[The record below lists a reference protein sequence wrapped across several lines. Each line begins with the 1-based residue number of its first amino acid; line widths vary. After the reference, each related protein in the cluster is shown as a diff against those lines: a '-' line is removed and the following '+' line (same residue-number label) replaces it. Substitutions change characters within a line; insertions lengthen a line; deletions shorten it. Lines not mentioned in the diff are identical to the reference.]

1 MSPEETRKNQIR
13 KFMKL
18 TPMDRLSWCLNT
30 GHEIL
35 SLLPEAKRKKYL
47 EFRKVARRSETNSL
61 GRSS

>member
-18 TPMDRLSWCLNT
+18 APMDRLTWCLNA
-30 GHEIL
+30 GHENL
-35 SLLPEAKRKKYL
+35 ALLPEDNRKKYL
-47 EFRKVARRSETNSL
+47 EFRKTRRNEANSL

>member
-1 MSPEETRKNQIR
+1 MSPEQIRKNQIR

-18 TPMDRLSWCLNT
+18 APMDRLTWCLDT

-35 SLLPEAKRKKYL
+35 SLLPDSKRRKYL
-47 EFRKVARRSETNSL
+47 EFRKAARKSEANSL